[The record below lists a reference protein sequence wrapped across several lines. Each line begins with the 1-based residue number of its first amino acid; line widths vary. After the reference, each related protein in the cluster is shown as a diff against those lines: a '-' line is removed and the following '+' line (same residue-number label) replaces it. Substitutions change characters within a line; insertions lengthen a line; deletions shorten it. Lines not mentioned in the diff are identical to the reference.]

1 MCAWFFFL
9 QAEDGIRDGHVTGV
23 QTCAL
28 PIWVY
33 QIPNYSTTVKE
44 FSGTYVSQSSG
55 NIFQQASYGSP
66 WNMYNDDLI
75 TISEM
80 LRLTEGDPYYANL
93 HAMGRIW
100 SARLLQQG
108 TDHYGESPYFGA
120 RKSQDEAVPD
130 PPDDPQEA

>member
-75 TISEM
+75 TISEKIG
-80 LRLTEGDPYYANL
+80 RASCRETNERRVRAETEEEDK
-93 HAMGRIW
+93 MR
-100 SARLLQQG
+100 
-108 TDHYGESPYFGA
+108 E
-120 RKSQDEAVPD
+120 
-130 PPDDPQEA
+130 